1 MEGAEL
7 GIFMISAC
15 VFTALLEYPGSP
27 VLRLIPNAF
36 VRNAL
41 IGLAMALT
49 AVSIIYSAWGK
60 QSGAHMNPA
69 MTLTFF
75 RLGKLEPWD
84 AFFYVTA
91 QFAGGVSGVA
101 IASLLL
107 GMAVAHPA
115 VNYAVTRP
123 GPLGVKVAFVAEVII
138 SFVLLLMVLTA
149 SNSKKW
155 ARYTGLFGGALIATY
170 ITFEA
175 PLSGMSMNPARTF
188 GSAFLAKSFD
198 ALWVYF
204 LAPPIGML
212 AAAEVYVRLRSIRAV
227 HCAKYHHN
235 NNKRCIFRCRF
246 AELENPHT
254 LAIAE

>member
-41 IGLAMALT
+41 IGSAMALT

-84 AFFYVTA
+84 AFFYVAA
-91 QFAGGVSGVA
+91 QFVGGVSGVA
-101 IASLLL
+101 IASLLF
-107 GMAVAHPA
+107 GMVIAHPA

-123 GPLGVKVAFVAEVII
+123 GPLGVKAAFLAEVII
-138 SFVLLLMVLTA
+138 SFVLLLVVLTA

-198 ALWVYF
+198 MLWLYF

-212 AAAEVYVRLRSIRAV
+212 AAAEAYVRLRSIRAV

-246 AELENPHT
+246 AELENAKALGT
-254 LAIAE
+254 TE